1 MTSNEE
7 ISISDC
13 ENALRALVD
22 QLFMMYSY
30 NGGEETKRTVMQ
42 LLRNIH
48 RLSPWL
54 EDMAKKYPEFE
65 ALVKELAAEKGNG
78 NG

>member
-1 MTSNEE
+1 MDNKTSVT
-7 ISISDC
+7 ITDC
-13 ENALRALVD
+13 EDALRAMID
-22 QLFMMYSY
+22 QLFMMYTY

-42 LLRNIH
+42 LLKNIH

-65 ALVKELAAEKGNG
+65 ALVKELAVEKGE
-78 NG
+78 